1 MSTRNKAARS
11 SCSYSRANVPSTH
24 TDVQII
30 ARDILLATSGVVL
43 LVGVPFIMAL
53 LKQFGWW

>member
-1 MSTRNKAARS
+1 MTNKKATRRS
-11 SCSYSRANVPSTH
+11 GNCNRVIVPST

-43 LVGVPFIMAL
+43 LVGIPFIMAL

>member
-1 MSTRNKAARS
+1 MTNKKAARH
-11 SCSYSRANVPSTH
+11 SCNYNRAIVPST

-30 ARDILLATSGVVL
+30 ARDILLAASGVVL
-43 LVGVPFIMAL
+43 LVSVPFIMAL

>member
-1 MSTRNKAARS
+1 MTNKKAERGSGNCSRS
-11 SCSYSRANVPSTH
+11 IVPSTH